1 MSTLTNIV
9 TYPLAAQKHVSVY
22 AWVVTA
28 TFPSHGKIAYWKEHE
43 ISANSLLTKYR
54 FYTANSMWLNVLGQ
68 VPDLV
73 RLSFL
78 FSKMGSWED
87 KK

>member
-1 MSTLTNIV
+1 M
-9 TYPLAAQKHVSVY
+9 Y
-22 AWVVTA
+22 AWVCVTA
-28 TFPSHGKIAYWKEHE
+28 TFPSHGEIAYWKEYE

-54 FYTANSMWLNVLGQ
+54 FYTTKSMWLNDLGQ
-68 VPDLV
+68 GPDLV
-73 RLSFL
+73 RLSFI